1 MRAREW
7 LYEVRDPKVAALQ
20 RAMRKAGAL
29 NVEGPDLGKPLTV
42 DGIQGPNTRANMDL
56 PQFAGIVR
64 QHTNPSGPHARG
76 TVADADSLAP
86 GEEIVPQST
95 ISDGPHPNID
105 NATRQRALDS
115 VKGITGTAGSPLPSL
130 APAPTMVGPE
140 DDYISP
146 HTAPKVPPKYDG
158 IDPIVRSRMGMPPAT
173 TAEIDAYMKA
183 HPAVVGGVV
192 DGSGKPIIS
201 GGAAEIEKDARKAAK
216 DFETKQGPNP
226 NINKDTRDKA
236 GMATNETG
244 GNFDIT
250 FGDRVDPKTNAIVN
264 GQYKTVAQW
273 SQETLGTPLQLTQ
286 LTLDQVQAFQKY
298 KSSVKDNSGAVGAFQ
313 FMPTTLFGSIKNG
326 KLAPGLVQQNNIP
339 MTAKFDQQLQQQ
351 LQDKFMA
358 ANDSILKKNGVD
370 VNSGNRYM
378 AHYIGPSG
386 AVAVYKDI
394 ETDPNITVAQ
404 SMVKHGYRDPTTNNP
419 ELAILTVSQFPDIMA
434 KRMAGNIGY
443 GRPTAQQFAAL
454 KQRQTTTVA

>member
-56 PQFAGIVR
+56 PQFASIVR

-183 HPAVVGGVV
+183 HPAVVGNLVGG
-192 DGSGKPIIS
+192 DGKPIIS
-201 GGAAEIEKDARKAAK
+201 GGAAEVEKAARQAAK
-216 DFETKQGPNP
+216 DFETKQGRNP
-226 NINKDTRDKA
+226 NISNDTRAKA
-236 GMATNETG
+236 KADLTVNSDIVGPDGSITIGNEKRIG
-244 GNFDIT
+244 GNVNWRANNPGNNMMSPLARSLGALGHIVAKDKEPI
-250 FGDRVDPKTNAIVN
+250 AIMPTMEAGVKL
-264 GQYKTVAQW
+264 QMAQW
-273 SQETLGTPLQLTQ
+273 RAPKYNNVTIDQGCRMWAQAVGDKKETSQYTIDLARAAGATIDT
-286 LTLDQVQAFQKY
+286 K
-298 KSSVKDNSGAVGAFQ
+298 VKDLTDEQ
-313 FMPTTLFGSIKNG
+313 
-326 KLAPGLVQQNNIP
+326 LAK
-339 MTAKFDQQLQQQ
+339 MC
-351 LQDKFMA
+351 
-358 ANDSILKKNGVD
+358 LKQ
-370 VNSGNRYM
+370 
-378 AHYIGPSG
+378 AHWEGGPNKVKV
-386 AVAVYKDI
+386 VAVNDTK
-394 ETDPNITVAQ
+394 P
-404 SMVKHGYRDPTTNNP
+404 S
-419 ELAILTVSQFPDIMA
+419 
-434 KRMAGNIGY
+434 
-443 GRPTAQQFAAL
+443 TATA
-454 KQRQTTTVA
+454 

>member
-7 LYEVRDPKVAALQ
+7 LYEAKDPKVAALQ
-20 RAMRKAGAL
+20 RALRSAGAL
-29 NVEGPDLGKPLTV
+29 NATGSRTGKPLTV
-42 DGIQGPNTRANMDL
+42 DGIQGPNTRYNMTR
-56 PQFAGIVR
+56 PEFAGIVR
-64 QHTNPSGPHARG
+64 QYTNSSAPHARG
-76 TVADADSLAP
+76 TVADADSLEP
-86 GEEIVPQST
+86 GEEMVPTSAAGAAAAGAAADSAA
-95 ISDGPHPNID
+95 ISH
-105 NATRQRALDS
+105 AQT
-115 VKGITGTAGSPLPSL
+115 GINPQAQARKADAAAEPIP
-130 APAPTMVGPE
+130 VGPG
-140 DDYISP
+140 DIAAGAVK
-146 HTAPKVPPKYDG
+146 APSNYNG
-158 IDPIVRSRMGMPPAT
+158 IDPIVRARMGMPPAT
-173 TAEIDAYMKA
+173 TAEIDAYSKA

-192 DGSGKPIIS
+192 DGSGNPITS
-201 GGAAEIEKDARKAAK
+201 GAAAEIEKDARKAAK
-216 DFETKQGPNP
+216 DLETKQGANP

-236 GMATNETG
+236 SMATNETG

-313 FMPTTLFGSIKNG
+313 FMPSTLFGSIKNG

-339 MTAKFDQQLQQQ
+339 MTAKFDQKLQQQ

-358 ANDSILKKNGVD
+358 ANDAILEKNKVK
-370 VNSGNRYM
+370 VTSGNRYM

-419 ELAILTVSQFPDIMA
+419 ELAILTVSQFPDIMD